1 MNKALS
7 GATLKADPA
16 VHCIDGI
23 REAVAHS
30 PSGTYVSIL
39 PNEFCTIERTTRLM
53 LRFAAIAIILLA
65 PVSTNLSAAE
75 QPATRSISVSGTGTV
90 NARPDIASISVG
102 VSSEAK
108 TAREAL
114 DANTTAMTRVIADLK
129 KQQIKAKDIQ
139 TTNFSVNPRYHH
151 YKDGKP
157 PVITGYRVVNAVT
170 IIVRDLAKLGTILD
184 QTVSQGSNQVNGIRF
199 SIDKSQD
206 LEDEARKRA
215 ITDARRKAELY
226 AREADVQLGA
236 ITTISESSV
245 SRPQPVVR
253 RAAMQ
258 ARSAPVPIEAGEQ
271 QITARVNV
279 SWELK

>member
-1 MNKALS
+1 
-7 GATLKADPA
+7 
-16 VHCIDGI
+16 
-23 REAVAHS
+23 
-30 PSGTYVSIL
+30 
-39 PNEFCTIERTTRLM
+39 M

>member
-1 MNKALS
+1 
-7 GATLKADPA
+7 
-16 VHCIDGI
+16 
-23 REAVAHS
+23 
-30 PSGTYVSIL
+30 
-39 PNEFCTIERTTRLM
+39 M
-53 LRFAAIAIILLA
+53 LRILQTIAIL
-65 PVSTNLSAAE
+65 STLFAMGPTGIHAAE
-75 QPATRSISVSGTGTV
+75 TGATRSISVSGTGTV

-129 KQQIKAKDIQ
+129 KQQIEAKDIQ

-215 ITDARRKAELY
+215 ITDARRKAKLY